1 MTDDDIFQSRQGKGG
16 IPVYRYY
23 MGIAIMSLFFGLFGM
38 ILSENAAAF
47 STIMVGFAGAFM
59 AIAFITSGPESRW

>member
-1 MTDDDIFQSRQGKGG
+1 M
-16 IPVYRYY
+16 YRYY
-23 MGIAIMSLFFGLFGM
+23 MGIAIMTLLFAVFGM

-47 STIMVGFAGAFM
+47 TTIMVGFAGAFA

>member
-1 MTDDDIFQSRQGKGG
+1 M
-16 IPVYRYY
+16 YRYY

>member
-1 MTDDDIFQSRQGKGG
+1 MTMYSNLARQGG

-23 MGIAIMSLFFGLFGM
+23 MGIAIMTLLFAVFGM

-47 STIMVGFAGAFM
+47 TTIMVGFAGAFA